1 MIPDSVLALRHAL
14 HGIPERSNQERQ
26 TMQLLIRFLQ
36 EHTTLEIHP
45 KNGWVYAMH
54 REPDAEQTIG
64 VRADMDAIES
74 SQGTLFHGCGHD
86 GHSTILAGLGL
97 ALEGAVCG
105 KNVCLVFQPGE
116 ETGTGGAR
124 VCEELL
130 QEQQL
135 DRILG
140 YHNIPGV
147 PLGTVLLRPGTFAC
161 ASLGL
166 SIEIAGQQSHAAYPE
181 QGKNPAYF
189 ISELVLQLPKLI
201 EQIIHNQPDR
211 LLMATV
217 VQVKVGERNFGISAG
232 TGTLALTL
240 RGQRQQ
246 DLEQLE
252 QSILEQVQKG
262 CAFEGMEC
270 SWTRQDVFPDT
281 VNRTDVLE
289 QVTAC
294 LQRAEI
300 PTQQLPEPMRWSEDF
315 GWYLH
320 RIPGVYLGFGA
331 GETCCGL
338 HTDGY
343 EFPDQLVEPAVTA
356 LQTIISGL

>member
-1 MIPDSVLALRHAL
+1 MIPDSVLALRRVL
-14 HGIPERSNQERQ
+14 HETPERSDQERQ

-36 EHTTLEIHP
+36 RHTSLEIHP
-45 KNGWVYAMH
+45 KDGWFYALH
-54 REPDAEQTIG
+54 REPGAAQTIG

-74 SQGTLFHGCGHD
+74 SRGALFHGCGHD
-86 GHSTILAGLGL
+86 GHSAILAGLGL
-97 ALEGAVCG
+97 ALEGTECG

-116 ETGTGGAR
+116 ETGTGGER
-124 VCEELL
+124 VCEELM

-140 YHNIPGV
+140 YHNIPGA

-166 SIEIAGQQSHAAYPE
+166 ILEIAGQQSHAAYPE
-181 QGKNPAYF
+181 QGKNPAYL
-189 ISELVLQLPKLI
+189 ISELILKLPKLI
-201 EQIIHNQPDR
+201 EQIAHGQADR

-252 QSILEQVQKG
+252 RSILEQVQKG
-262 CAFEGMEC
+262 CASEGMEC

-281 VNRTDVLE
+281 VNQAEVLE

-294 LQRAEI
+294 LQQAGI

-320 RIPGVYLGFGA
+320 RIPGVYLGLGA

-338 HTDGY
+338 HTDDY
-343 EFPDQLVEPAVTA
+343 AFPDRLLEPAVTT
-356 LQTIISGL
+356 LKTLVCGL